1 MIKYKKMRKIV
12 FTFLVMIMLPVLT
25 MAQKFEI
32 MPFAGYML
40 GGSVHYLEGKLN
52 VNDGAV
58 YGGSLIVA
66 DIKYSTDLELSYSHM
81 ASTADFNA
89 YPGYGLFD
97 QTVDMSTNY
106 LQIGAIKKM
115 QVSEKFIPLFS
126 ISAGATWFTS
136 SEYEAVWRFSVAM
149 GGGAEI
155 FITDRIG
162 IMLRARL
169 LLPMNFA
176 GVGGWC
182 GIGTGGSGCGL
193 SMNSYSVVT
202 QGDFTG
208 GLIFKLG
215 K

>member
-1 MIKYKKMRKIV
+1 MKRIIITLFVFSLLPIV
-12 FTFLVMIMLPVLT
+12 SIAQSIQVMPY
-25 MAQKFEI
+25 
-32 MPFAGYML
+32 AGYML
-40 GGSVHYLEGKLN
+40 GGKVEYIEGKLD
-52 VNDGAV
+52 VDDGPV
-58 YGGSLIVA
+58 FGVSLIVP
-66 DIKYSTDLELSYSHM
+66 DIKYSTDLELTYFRMDSKATFYPYRGYDLDEQEMNM
-81 ASTADFNA
+81 AS
-89 YPGYGLFD
+89 
-97 QTVDMSTNY
+97 NY

-115 QVSEKFIPLFS
+115 PVNEKIFPFFS
-126 ISAGATWFTS
+126 ISAGATWFS
-136 SEYEAVWRFSVAM
+136 SPDFSAIWRFSVTM
-149 GGGAEI
+149 GGGFEY

-162 IMLRARL
+162 IMGRARF

-193 SMNSYSVVT
+193 SVNGYSIIA

>member
-1 MIKYKKMRKIV
+1 MKKILI
-12 FTFLVMIMLPVLT
+12 TLLVVVLLPLLSV
-25 MAQKFEI
+25 AQNIQI

-52 VNDGAV
+52 VNDGPV
-58 YGGSLIVA
+58 FGGSFIVA
-66 DIKYSTDLELSYSHM
+66 DIKYATDLEISYFRM
-81 ASTADFNA
+81 GSTADFDA
-89 YPGYGLFD
+89 YPGYGLQD
-97 QTVDMSTNY
+97 QTVDMASNY

-115 QVSEKFIPLFS
+115 QASEKFFPFFS
-126 ISAGATWFTS
+126 ISLGTTWFTS
-136 SEYEAVWRFSVAM
+136 PEYESVWRFSVAM

-155 FITDRIG
+155 FFTDRIG